1 MSAAGAV
8 YDARVSGWIGFLEK
22 VVEHVDGIIQVIAV
36 RVADRYMDFPAK
48 LRAERFPVLLED
60 EAKIIFLPV
69 FDDGPVDHAGL
80 RIPEGYRPAAL
91 ASWALCA
98 IGRVPRTPL
107 LARHRPAIAGA
118 HDVFH
123 LAFMPNREFDATV
136 HIALARPFHSLV
148 VEVGVLVRVNV
159 DELEPAKIYA
169 VRAGRPHGVEEI
181 RVKNLQRERN
191 PAPRGPAIENAR
203 PGFGDNA
210 ELFFNVWDQFFRQR
224 VAVWTTVIGIHL
236 IGISVRAVAVEM
248 QINEAWRVVGEPHS
262 LKLGSRPH
270 QTLDGRVAGPVAS
283 DANAKRKMPVRVAIV
298 VLRQDD
304 AGAQVNRAAVKASQQ
319 IGLNA
324 DVADEFVLRR
334 KFFRGNGL
342 RQLKPHGAA
351 GARIEVNALSV
362 TVEVAGSTHGFQIA
376 VGSEKRLN
384 VVIAGG
390 NMVETLN
397 WKCAG
402 GVVDD
407 G

>member
-1 MSAAGAV
+1 MDIAEIHFRGAGNNVRLPVCASIDGAHESSVGAARPYDTLVDGAHAPESSGRAAFLLLPDGSDGGRHFFHSLGFGKAGPAVSAAGAV
-8 YDARVSGWIGFLEK
+8 HDARVSRRIGFLEK
-22 VVEHVDGIIQVIAV
+22 VVEHVDGIVQVIAV

-91 ASWALCA
+91 ASWALWA

-136 HIALARPFHSLV
+136 HIALAQPFHSLV

-203 PGFGDNA
+203 
-210 ELFFNVWDQFFRQR
+210 
-224 VAVWTTVIGIHL
+224 
-236 IGISVRAVAVEM
+236 
-248 QINEAWRVVGEPHS
+248 
-262 LKLGSRPH
+262 
-270 QTLDGRVAGPVAS
+270 
-283 DANAKRKMPVRVAIV
+283 
-298 VLRQDD
+298 
-304 AGAQVNRAAVKASQQ
+304 
-319 IGLNA
+319 
-324 DVADEFVLRR
+324 
-334 KFFRGNGL
+334 
-342 RQLKPHGAA
+342 
-351 GARIEVNALSV
+351 
-362 TVEVAGSTHGFQIA
+362 
-376 VGSEKRLN
+376 
-384 VVIAGG
+384 
-390 NMVETLN
+390 
-397 WKCAG
+397 
-402 GVVDD
+402 
-407 G
+407 